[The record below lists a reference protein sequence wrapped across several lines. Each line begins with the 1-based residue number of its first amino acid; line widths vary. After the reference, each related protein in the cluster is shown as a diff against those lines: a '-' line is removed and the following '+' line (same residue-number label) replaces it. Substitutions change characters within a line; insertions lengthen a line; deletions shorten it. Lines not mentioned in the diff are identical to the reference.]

1 MGIRKDHAEHNEK
14 LSLQLY
20 GEGVFFD
27 WATTTAFY
35 SALHYVNE
43 KILPSHYNGK
53 ECSTILE
60 AASALKT
67 KTKHDATMAMVTI
80 KLPVIADDYKFLM
93 DSSFTARYY
102 DYGVNKYFAKLCQK
116 KLKKIREHCYPEISS
131 GDES

>member
-20 GEGVFFD
+20 GEGVFYD

-35 SALHYVNE
+35 SALHFVNE
-43 KILPSHYNGK
+43 KILPGNYNDK
-53 ECSTILE
+53 ECTTIVE
-60 AASALKT
+60 AASALNT

-80 KLPVIADDYKFLM
+80 KLPIIACDYKFLM

-102 DYGVNKYFAKLCQK
+102 DYAVSKEYAKLCQK
-116 KLKKIREHCYPEISS
+116 KLKKIKEHCFP
-131 GDES
+131 